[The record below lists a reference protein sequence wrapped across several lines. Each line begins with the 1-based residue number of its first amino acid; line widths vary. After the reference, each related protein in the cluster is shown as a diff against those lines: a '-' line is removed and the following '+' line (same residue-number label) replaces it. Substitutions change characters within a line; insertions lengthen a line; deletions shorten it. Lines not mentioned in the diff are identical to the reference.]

1 MKNNSLLHLKEIEK
15 VLKETI
21 TELLERSSDTLDL
34 GASFLEL
41 GINSVLAVE
50 LVEAMNQKLGIEL
63 GVEVM
68 FDYRDAKELTAFI
81 FQQYG
86 KEDLSKEFPPF
97 ADDVRL
103 SEEGNSSPDSKTPVS
118 VTPIGRDENHKARW
132 DRAGPCP
139 DIAIIGLSG
148 RFAGSPNIE
157 AFWSHLQAGESCIE
171 PIRRKGWLTHS
182 HSDPTRANPSPSK
195 WGGMLEH
202 IDQFDPLFF
211 NISPLEAARMDPQQ
225 RLFLEEAYKAF
236 EDAGYCAEQLS
247 DKRVGVFVGA
257 RASDYQEQ
265 VLHHR
270 DSASRLSEMDSHL
283 FLGNDMA
290 ILAARIS
297 YFLNCKGP
305 SLTIDTA
312 CSSSLVAIH
321 LACESLRTGESEMAL
336 AGGVFVLSSP
346 EFYVMTSKINVLSPD
361 GVCRTFDNAANG
373 IVIGE
378 GVGAIVLKPL
388 DTALSDG
395 DHISGVIR
403 GSAMN
408 QDGKTFGIT
417 APSMLSQKAL
427 LADLYKK
434 AAIHPETISYI
445 EAHGTGT
452 KLGDPIEMKALTEAF
467 HLFTAKTQFCAVGS
481 LKPNFGHTIMSAG
494 IAGVF
499 KILMAMK
506 YQQIP
511 PTINVGEVNRQID
524 FQDSPFFINTELR
537 EWQSRDGSPR
547 RAGISSFGFS
557 GTNCHVIL
565 EEPPLQKQRAQKQA
579 QPYAF
584 FPFSAKTKAALLQRV
599 EDMVKWLEKERIAR
613 KCFTCARRIS
623 RKARDFSRPLREGIP
638 SRLGSII

>member
-1 MKNNSLLHLKEIEK
+1 
-15 VLKETI
+15 
-21 TELLERSSDTLDL
+21 
-34 GASFLEL
+34 
-41 GINSVLAVE
+41 
-50 LVEAMNQKLGIEL
+50 MNQKDND
-63 GVEVM
+63 VH
-68 FDYRDAKELTAFI
+68 
-81 FQQYG
+81 
-86 KEDLSKEFPPF
+86 LSKEDNIDP
-97 ADDVRL
+97 
-103 SEEGNSSPDSKTPVS
+103 GSKTPVPA
-118 VTPIGRDENHKARW
+118 TPI
-132 DRAGPCP
+132 DRSDDYETHRETSRS
-139 DIAIIGLSG
+139 DIAIIGMSG
-148 RFAGSPNIE
+148 RFAGSANLE
-157 AFWSHLQAGESCIE
+157 AFWEHLQAGESCIE
-171 PIRRKGWLTHS
+171 PIRRAGWETS
-182 HSDPTRANPSPSK
+182 SNSDPERVNTSLCQ
-195 WGGMLEH
+195 WGGMLEER
-202 IDQFDPLFF
+202 DQFDPLFF
-211 NISPLEAARMDPQQ
+211 NISPLEAASMDPQQ
-225 RLFLEEAYKAF
+225 RLFLEEAYKVF
-236 EDAGYCAEQLS
+236 EDAGYSAEQLS

-257 RASDYQEQ
+257 RASGYLEQ
-265 VLHHR
+265 ILR
-270 DSASRLSEMDSHL
+270 KDTASRLSDIDSHL
-283 FLGNDMA
+283 CLGNDMA

-297 YFLNCKGP
+297 YFLNCKGT

-623 RKARDFSRPLREGIP
+623 RKAHDFSRPLREGIP